1 MLKWLRGKTAPKS
14 SAASPELDFKDP
26 DAEKFAVSLNVWRKS
41 LEARRSQDTKLDQS
55 GLTFMAP
62 DALAELD
69 KLQAARRT
77 EATAKKRTATLKAKA
92 KLAAAGEK
100 PAPTNKLAV
109 NKTAKPKEAEA
120 SKKDALKPAAKK
132 PAVKKQAAVTKSV
145 KTKKPAAKTAL
156 KNVPAKPTTKK
167 AATASKKTAAKPK
180 PRATTNEL

>member
-1 MLKWLRGKTAPKS
+1 MLKWLRGKTAPES
-14 SAASPELDFKDP
+14 SAASPALDFRDP